1 MINLRYP
8 NITGSNPTEQMA
20 QMRSYLHQ
28 LVDQLQWA
36 MGNIE
41 SNNTSSV
48 VVSSSTSPKS
58 AEPPKQTSVDAKAA
72 FDAVKP
78 YIIKSADIVS
88 AYYDEI
94 GERLSGEYLAISDFG
109 TFQEKTTQDIISN
122 STDIER
128 IFTNIQEIISDID
141 TTFKKLDVSAHIKS
155 GLLYEDEQ
163 GIPVYGLEIGQ
174 RNTIDGEE
182 VFNKYARFTADK
194 LSFYDQN
201 GSEVAYISDYIL
213 YITHA
218 EVTGTLQLGGYL
230 VDTTNGLAFKW
241 VGRG

>member
-1 MINLRYP
+1 MLNLRYP

-41 SNNTSSV
+41 TNNTSSV
-48 VVSSSTSPKS
+48 VVSSPATPKS
-58 AEPPKQTSVDAKAA
+58 AEAPKQTLDAKAA

-109 TFQEKTTQDIISN
+109 TFQAQTTQDIIST
-122 STDIER
+122 STNIEH
-128 IFTNIQEIISDID
+128 IFTNIQKIESDID
-141 TTFKKLDVSAHIKS
+141 TNFKELDVRANINW
-155 GLLYEDEQ
+155 GIVDEKN
-163 GIPVYGLEIGQ
+163 GVPVYGLEIGQ
-174 RNTIDGEE
+174 RNTIDDEE
-182 VFNKYARFTADK
+182 VFNKYARFTADR

-201 GSEVAYISDYIL
+201 DAEIAYISDYKL